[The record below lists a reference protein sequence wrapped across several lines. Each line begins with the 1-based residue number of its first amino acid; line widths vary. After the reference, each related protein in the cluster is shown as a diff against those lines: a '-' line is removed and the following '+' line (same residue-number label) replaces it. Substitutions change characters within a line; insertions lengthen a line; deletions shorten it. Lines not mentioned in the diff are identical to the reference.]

1 MFRSYD
7 QANTSGT
14 SPSPESRYF
23 IPGTEL
29 KVTIQHGAAH
39 TVIDGERWS
48 CTESKFRD
56 AV

>member
-7 QANTSGT
+7 QANTCGT